1 MCSGL
6 RLGKLVWH
14 SVVWRL
20 RGWRRDYTHC
30 SDPRQTR
37 TWTPDYSKG
46 WYWVAQA
53 RLLYVWW
60 GSVNGSLQYCWH
72 FIQERRRLGSSRLGW
87 GAVFNK
93 WLRHRSLS
101 TTSWHPCACHFTI
114 HLSRSGLLWR
124 RWNELELPKS
134 WRLHLRWRILS
145 RSWKVWA
152 TQMHSIP
159 EFLHQ
164 WSFIGPQH
172 KIGRFADGASICR
185 NGTIGWVK
193 RWISMEWSSTNWVS
207 HTIWCI
213 MEYGQHGT
221 SFYSILFLT

>member
-1 MCSGL
+1 MCSGV

-30 SDPRQTR
+30 TDPRQIR

-101 TTSWHPCACHFTI
+101 ATSWHPCACHFTI
-114 HLSRSGLLWR
+114 HLLLHCCQFPYCKSG
-124 RWNELELPKS
+124 NCK
-134 WRLHLRWRILS
+134 HLVRF
-145 RSWKVWA
+145 VW
-152 TQMHSIP
+152 TSNLNNPHFSTPWSKRKHSI
-159 EFLHQ
+159 
-164 WSFIGPQH
+164 S
-172 KIGRFADGASICR
+172 
-185 NGTIGWVK
+185 
-193 RWISMEWSSTNWVS
+193 
-207 HTIWCI
+207 
-213 MEYGQHGT
+213 
-221 SFYSILFLT
+221 LTKVY